1 MKKKLWIASL
11 SATAL
16 ASLLLVNGNQV
27 KAATDS
33 GDAHP
38 TEHEQATD
46 PIQTAQA
53 DVNSAQAAVH
63 TAQGEVTNKENAL
76 RQAKTDHEGAITA
89 YNDQAKNVQDAQKVV
104 NQKQTALEEAQR
116 AAQAATPERIVQVQH
131 NLDEANRQKTTD
143 EATVISKQTGHEQK
157 QTAYNNAKTEAETA
171 AQTAESK
178 KTALDNAKTT
188 KENAQTALD
197 QAQAAL
203 NNAAHENHSEFTIN
217 SDFANAI
224 HQAQE
229 YLSHDPNAT
238 SVPENISFAIK
249 AAGAS
254 LIKNNRY
261 QSDSADKN
269 VTIDMNHI
277 TDEQMNNIRVFY
289 LNLLNGIRSQLGYRP
304 LKYNESAMK
313 LSDKVVE
320 KYEADHWDPVAQ
332 GHDVP
337 ALEAGYSEVGM
348 PDTYEEAM
356 GFLQK
361 GWVPNYETTVQNDY
375 SQITLKQSADPSVVT
390 MDDVKNNLYGVVSNM
405 LFNDETSNWGHT
417 FTLTH
422 PDSAYMGFS
431 ISKHHDE
438 RRGDY
443 SAFHMN
449 PVNPRYISQPAKFD
463 QNANLPLTD
472 TSSSSS
478 ELQANVDTAQHALD
492 NATSAL
498 TDAQTAYD
506 TANSNKTTKEQAAET
521 AKTAMETAASALA
534 AAQAAVRADQTN
546 IDNLTS
552 QLQALQNPA
561 QAVHDAQAALDSAQ
575 TELTNAQNALTA
587 LQPARDAAQAQID
600 AAQTALD
607 TAITNLQTAQNRLSA
622 ARTRLHNLQHP
633 TVTVD
638 PDHGGAVVE
647 PQIPVVPTTPT
658 VSANTPITPVAS
670 EMNSQSAP
678 AVSQVTAVDLTVTLN
693 EGSIPVYDQAGQV
706 VDHITGNVTVQLTSQ
721 MARDNQV
728 FYQIED
734 SNKWVK
740 ASDLSLKPQVADNK
754 ETKKTKVSKKA
765 KKAKKTATSYKY
777 RRVARVVKRVRL
789 VDNKGRKTKRTL
801 EVGTNW
807 NTFAKRKINGK
818 WYYRLGTQKQWARA
832 TAMKVRKHSKF

>member
-1 MKKKLWIASL
+1 MKKKFLFGSL
-11 SATAL
+11 SAAAL
-16 ASLLLVNGNQV
+16 SALLLVNSNTQVQAARDNGQHNNGNN
-27 KAATDS
+27 T
-33 GDAHP
+33 
-38 TEHEQATD
+38 HEQAVD
-46 PIQTAQA
+46 PIQAAQA
-53 DVNSAQAAVH
+53 DVHSAQEAVH

-157 QTAYNNAKTEAETA
+157 QTVYNNAKTEAETA

-289 LNLLNGIRSQLGYRP
+289 LNLLNGIRSQLGYGP

-313 LSDKVVE
+313 LSDKVAE

-361 GWVPNYETTVQNDY
+361 GWVPNYEATVQNDY

-422 PDSAYMGFS
+422 PDSKYMGFA
-431 ISKHHDE
+431 ISEHHDE

-443 SAFHMN
+443 LAFHMN

-561 QAVHDAQAALDSAQ
+561 QSVHDAQAALDSAQ

-607 TAITNLQTAQNRLSA
+607 TARTNLQTAQNRLTQA
-622 ARTRLHNLQHP
+622 QNHLNDLQHP
-633 TVTVD
+633 TISFEDNNDNVIVR
-638 PDHGGAVVE
+638 
-647 PQIPVVPTTPT
+647 PQTPVVSSVMP
-658 VSANTPITPVAS
+658 
-670 EMNSQSAP
+670 
-678 AVSQVTAVDLTVTLN
+678 VDLSATLN
-693 EGSIPVYDQAGQV
+693 EGSIPVYDQSGQV
-706 VDHITGNVTVQLTSQ
+706 IAHLNGDQNLQLTNQ
-721 MARDNQV
+721 MTINGQV
-728 FYQIED
+728 FYQIANTNHWI
-734 SNKWVK
+734 SAN
-740 ASDLSLKPQVADNK
+740 DLSIKAKTNK
-754 ETKKTKVSKKA
+754 KSKKTKKTSVS
-765 KKAKKTATSYKY
+765 YRY
-777 RRVARVVKRVRL
+777 RRIARVIKKVRL
-789 VDNKGRKTKRTL
+789 VDAKGRKTKRTL
-801 EVGTNW
+801 KAGTTW
-807 NTFAKRKINGK
+807 KTFARKKINGK
-818 WYYRLGTQKQWARA
+818 WYYRLGTQKQWVRA
-832 TAMKVRKHSKF
+832 SDVKILKK

>member
-1 MKKKLWIASL
+1 M
-11 SATAL
+11 
-16 ASLLLVNGNQV
+16 LVNSNTQVQAARDNGQHNNGNN
-27 KAATDS
+27 T
-33 GDAHP
+33 
-38 TEHEQATD
+38 HEQAVD
-46 PIQTAQA
+46 PIQAAQA
-53 DVNSAQAAVH
+53 DVHSAQEAVH

-289 LNLLNGIRSQLGYRP
+289 LNLLNGIRSQLGYGP

-313 LSDKVVE
+313 LSDKVAE

-443 SAFHMN
+443 LAFHMN

-607 TAITNLQTAQNRLSA
+607 TAITNLQTAQNRLA
-622 ARTRLHNLQHP
+622 QAQNHLNDLQHP
-633 TVTVD
+633 TISFEDNNDNVIVR
-638 PDHGGAVVE
+638 
-647 PQIPVVPTTPT
+647 PQTPVVSSVMP
-658 VSANTPITPVAS
+658 
-670 EMNSQSAP
+670 
-678 AVSQVTAVDLTVTLN
+678 VDLSATLN
-693 EGSIPVYDQAGQV
+693 EGSIPVYDQSGQV
-706 VDHITGNVTVQLTSQ
+706 IAHLNGDQNLQLTNQ
-721 MARDNQV
+721 MTINGQV
-728 FYQIED
+728 FYQIANTNHWI
-734 SNKWVK
+734 SAN
-740 ASDLSLKPQVADNK
+740 DLSIKAKTNK
-754 ETKKTKVSKKA
+754 KSKKTKKTSVS
-765 KKAKKTATSYKY
+765 YRY
-777 RRVARVVKRVRL
+777 RRIARVIKKVRL
-789 VDNKGRKTKRTL
+789 VDAKGRKTKRTL
-801 EVGTNW
+801 KAGTTW
-807 NTFAKRKINGK
+807 KTFARKKINGK
-818 WYYRLGTQKQWARA
+818 WYYRLGTQKQWVRA
-832 TAMKVRKHSKF
+832 SDVKILKK

>member
-33 GDAHP
+33 GDEHP

-53 DVNSAQAAVH
+53 DVHSAQEAVH

-89 YNDQAKNVQDAQKVV
+89 YNDQARNVQDAQKVV

-143 EATVISKQTGHEQK
+143 EATVTSKQTEHEQK
-157 QTAYNNAKTEAETA
+157 QTAYNDAKSEAEA
-171 AQTAESK
+171 AATDATNK
-178 KTALDNAKTT
+178 KTALDNAKTA

-238 SVPENISFAIK
+238 SVPANISSAIK

-261 QSDSADKN
+261 QSVAADQN
-269 VTIDMNHI
+269 VTIDMSHL
-277 TDEQMNNIRVFY
+277 TDEQMNNIRVYY
-289 LNLLNGIRSQLGYRP
+289 LNLLNGIRSQLGYEP
-304 LKYNESAMK
+304 LKYNDSAMK
-313 LSDKVVE
+313 LSDKVAE
-320 KYEADHWDPVAQ
+320 KYEADHWDPATQ
-332 GHDVP
+332 AHDVP

-348 PDTYEEAM
+348 PNTYEEAM

-361 GWVPNYETTVQNDY
+361 GWVPNYETTVQNAG
-375 SQITLKQSADPSVVT
+375 SSITLKPSANPRVVT
-390 MDDVKNNLYGVVSNM
+390 LDDVKNNLYGVISNM

-443 SAFHMN
+443 LAFHMN

-463 QNANLPLTD
+463 QNANHPLTD
-472 TSSSSS
+472 SSSSTAG
-478 ELQANVDTAQHALD
+478 LQANVDAAQTALN

-498 TDAQTAYD
+498 NDAQTAYD
-506 TANSNKTTKEQAAET
+506 SANTTKTAKEQAADD

-546 IDNLTS
+546 IDHLTS
-552 QLQALQNPA
+552 QLQDLRNPA
-561 QAVHDAQAALDSAQ
+561 QAVHDAQNALTTAQ
-575 TELTNAQNALTA
+575 TELINAQNALTA

-607 TAITNLQTAQNRLSA
+607 TAITNLQTAQNRLA
-622 ARTRLHNLQHP
+622 QAQNHLNDLQHP
-633 TVTVD
+633 TISFEDNNDNVIVR
-638 PDHGGAVVE
+638 
-647 PQIPVVPTTPT
+647 PQTPVVSSVMP
-658 VSANTPITPVAS
+658 
-670 EMNSQSAP
+670 
-678 AVSQVTAVDLTVTLN
+678 VDLSATLN
-693 EGSIPVYDQAGQV
+693 EGSIPVYDQSGQV
-706 VDHITGNVTVQLTSQ
+706 IAHLNGDQNLQLTNQ
-721 MARDNQV
+721 MTINGQV
-728 FYQIED
+728 FYQIANTNHWI
-734 SNKWVK
+734 SAN
-740 ASDLSLKPQVADNK
+740 DLSIKAKTNK
-754 ETKKTKVSKKA
+754 KSKKTKKTSVS
-765 KKAKKTATSYKY
+765 Y
-777 RRVARVVKRVRL
+777 RYRGIARVIKKVRL
-789 VDNKGRKTKRTL
+789 VDAKGRKTKRTL
-801 EVGTNW
+801 KAGTTW
-807 NTFAKRKINGK
+807 KTFARKKINGK
-818 WYYRLGTQKQWARA
+818 WYYRLGTQKQWVRA
-832 TAMKVRKHSKF
+832 SDVKILKK

>member
-1 MKKKLWIASL
+1 MKKKFLFGSL
-11 SATAL
+11 SAAAL
-16 ASLLLVNGNQV
+16 SALLLVNSNTQVQAARDNGQHNNGNN
-27 KAATDS
+27 T
-33 GDAHP
+33 
-38 TEHEQATD
+38 HEQAVD
-46 PIQTAQA
+46 PIQAAQA
-53 DVNSAQAAVH
+53 DVHSAQEAVH

-157 QTAYNNAKTEAETA
+157 QTVYNNAKTEAETA

-289 LNLLNGIRSQLGYRP
+289 LNLLNGIRSQLGYGP

-443 SAFHMN
+443 LAFHMN

-607 TAITNLQTAQNRLSA
+607 TAITNLQTAQNRLA
-622 ARTRLHNLQHP
+622 QAQNHLNDLQHP
-633 TVTVD
+633 TISFEDNNDNVIVR
-638 PDHGGAVVE
+638 
-647 PQIPVVPTTPT
+647 PQTPVVSSVMP
-658 VSANTPITPVAS
+658 
-670 EMNSQSAP
+670 
-678 AVSQVTAVDLTVTLN
+678 VDLSATLN
-693 EGSIPVYDQAGQV
+693 EGSIPVYDQSGQV
-706 VDHITGNVTVQLTSQ
+706 IAHLNGDQNLQLTNQ
-721 MARDNQV
+721 MTINGQV
-728 FYQIED
+728 FYRIANTNHWI
-734 SNKWVK
+734 SAN
-740 ASDLSLKPQVADNK
+740 DLSIKAKMNK
-754 ETKKTKVSKKA
+754 KSKKTKKTSVS
-765 KKAKKTATSYKY
+765 YRY
-777 RRVARVVKRVRL
+777 RRIARVIKKVRL
-789 VDNKGRKTKRTL
+789 VDAKGRKTKRTL
-801 EVGTNW
+801 KAGTTW
-807 NTFAKRKINGK
+807 KTFARKKINGK
-818 WYYRLGTQKQWARA
+818 WYYRLGTQKQWVRA
-832 TAMKVRKHSKF
+832 SDVKILKK

>member
-116 AAQAATPERIVQVQH
+116 AAQAATPERIAQVQH

-143 EATVISKQTGHEQK
+143 EATVTSKQTEHEQK
-157 QTAYNNAKTEAETA
+157 QTAYNDAMSEAEA
-171 AQTAESK
+171 AATDATNK
-178 KTALDNAKTT
+178 KTALDNAKTS

-238 SVPENISFAIK
+238 SVPANISSAIK

-261 QSDSADKN
+261 QSVAADQN
-269 VTIDMNHI
+269 VTIDMSHL
-277 TDEQMNNIRVFY
+277 TDEQMNNIRVYY
-289 LNLLNGIRSQLGYRP
+289 LNLLNGIRSQLGYEP
-304 LKYNESAMK
+304 LKYNDSAMK
-313 LSDKVVE
+313 LSDKVAE
-320 KYEADHWDPVAQ
+320 KYEADHWDPATQ
-332 GHDVP
+332 AHDVP

-348 PDTYEEAM
+348 PNTYEEAM

-361 GWVPNYETTVQNDY
+361 GWVPNYETTVQNAG
-375 SQITLKQSADPSVVT
+375 SSITLKPSANPRVVT
-390 MDDVKNNLYGVVSNM
+390 LDDVKNNLYGVISNM

-443 SAFHMN
+443 LAFHMN
-449 PVNPRYISQPAKFD
+449 PVNPRYISQPGKFD

-472 TSSSSS
+472 TSSS

-552 QLQALQNPA
+552 QLQALRNPA

-647 PQIPVVPTTPT
+647 PQTPVAPTTPT
-658 VSANTPITPVAS
+658 VSVNTPITPVAS

-706 VDHITGNVTVQLTSQ
+706 VDHITGNITVRLTSQ
-721 MARDNQV
+721 MTRDNQV
-728 FYQIED
+728 FYQIKD

-807 NTFAKRKINGK
+807 KTFARKKINGK

>member
-143 EATVISKQTGHEQK
+143 EATVTSKQTEHEQK
-157 QTAYNNAKTEAETA
+157 QTAYNDAKSEAEA
-171 AQTAESK
+171 AATDATNK

-277 TDEQMNNIRVFY
+277 TDEQMNNIHVFY
-289 LNLLNGIRSQLGYRP
+289 LNLLNGIRSQLGYGP

-313 LSDKVVE
+313 LSDKVAE

-443 SAFHMN
+443 LAFHMN

-506 TANSNKTTKEQAAET
+506 TANSNKTTKEQATET

-607 TAITNLQTAQNRLSA
+607 TAITNLQTAQNRLA
-622 ARTRLHNLQHP
+622 QAQNHLNDLQHP
-633 TVTVD
+633 TISFEDNNDNVIVR
-638 PDHGGAVVE
+638 
-647 PQIPVVPTTPT
+647 PQTPVVSSVMP
-658 VSANTPITPVAS
+658 
-670 EMNSQSAP
+670 
-678 AVSQVTAVDLTVTLN
+678 VDLSATLN
-693 EGSIPVYDQAGQV
+693 EGSIPVYDQSGQV
-706 VDHITGNVTVQLTSQ
+706 IAHLNGDQNLQLTNQ
-721 MARDNQV
+721 MTINGQV
-728 FYQIED
+728 FYQIANTNHWI
-734 SNKWVK
+734 SAN
-740 ASDLSLKPQVADNK
+740 DLSIKAKTNK
-754 ETKKTKVSKKA
+754 KSKKTKKTSVS
-765 KKAKKTATSYKY
+765 YRY
-777 RRVARVVKRVRL
+777 RRIARVIKKVRL
-789 VDNKGRKTKRTL
+789 VDAKGRKTKRTL
-801 EVGTNW
+801 KAGTTW
-807 NTFAKRKINGK
+807 KTFARKKINGK
-818 WYYRLGTQKQWARA
+818 WYYRLGTQKQWVRA
-832 TAMKVRKHSKF
+832 SDVKILKK

>member
-33 GDAHP
+33 GDEHP

-53 DVNSAQAAVH
+53 DVHSAQEAVH

-89 YNDQAKNVQDAQKVV
+89 YNDQARNVQDAQKVV

-143 EATVISKQTGHEQK
+143 EATVTSKQTEHEQK
-157 QTAYNNAKTEAETA
+157 QTAYNDAKSEAEA
-171 AQTAESK
+171 AATDATNK
-178 KTALDNAKTT
+178 KTALDNAKTA

-238 SVPENISFAIK
+238 SVPANISSAIK

-261 QSDSADKN
+261 QSVAADQN
-269 VTIDMNHI
+269 VTIDMSHL
-277 TDEQMNNIRVFY
+277 TDEQMNNIRVYY
-289 LNLLNGIRSQLGYRP
+289 LNLLNGIRSQLGYEP
-304 LKYNESAMK
+304 LKYNDSAMK
-313 LSDKVVE
+313 LSDKVAE

-348 PDTYEEAM
+348 PNTYEEAM

-443 SAFHMN
+443 LAFHMN

-534 AAQAAVRADQTN
+534 AAQAAVGADQTN

-552 QLQALQNPA
+552 QLQALQHPA

-607 TAITNLQTAQNRLSA
+607 TAITNLQTAQNRLA
-622 ARTRLHNLQHP
+622 QAQNHLNDLQHP
-633 TVTVD
+633 TISFEDNNDNVIVR
-638 PDHGGAVVE
+638 
-647 PQIPVVPTTPT
+647 PQTPVVSSVMP
-658 VSANTPITPVAS
+658 
-670 EMNSQSAP
+670 
-678 AVSQVTAVDLTVTLN
+678 VDLSATLN
-693 EGSIPVYDQAGQV
+693 EGSIPVYDQSGQV
-706 VDHITGNVTVQLTSQ
+706 IAHLNGDQNLQLTNQ
-721 MARDNQV
+721 MTINGQV
-728 FYQIED
+728 FYQIANTNHWI
-734 SNKWVK
+734 SAN
-740 ASDLSLKPQVADNK
+740 DLSIKAKTNK
-754 ETKKTKVSKKA
+754 KSKKTKKTSVS
-765 KKAKKTATSYKY
+765 Y
-777 RRVARVVKRVRL
+777 RYRGIARVIKKVRL
-789 VDNKGRKTKRTL
+789 VDAKGRKTKRTL
-801 EVGTNW
+801 KAGTTW
-807 NTFAKRKINGK
+807 KTFARKKINGK
-818 WYYRLGTQKQWARA
+818 WYYRLGTQKQWVRA
-832 TAMKVRKHSKF
+832 SDVKILKK

>member
-1 MKKKLWIASL
+1 MKKKFLFGSL
-11 SATAL
+11 SAAAL
-16 ASLLLVNGNQV
+16 SALLLVNSNTQVQAARDNGQHNNGNN
-27 KAATDS
+27 T
-33 GDAHP
+33 
-38 TEHEQATD
+38 HEQAVD
-46 PIQTAQA
+46 PIQAAQA
-53 DVNSAQAAVH
+53 DVHSAQEAVH

-76 RQAKTDHEGAITA
+76 QQVKTDHEGAITA

-104 NQKQTALEEAQR
+104 NQKQAALDEAQR
-116 AAQAATPERIVQVQH
+116 SAHDATPERIAQVQH

-289 LNLLNGIRSQLGYRP
+289 LNLLNGIRSQLGYGP

-443 SAFHMN
+443 LAFHMN

-607 TAITNLQTAQNRLSA
+607 TAITNLQTAQNRLA
-622 ARTRLHNLQHP
+622 QAQNHLNDLQHP
-633 TVTVD
+633 TISFEDNNDNVIVR
-638 PDHGGAVVE
+638 
-647 PQIPVVPTTPT
+647 PQTPVVSSVMP
-658 VSANTPITPVAS
+658 
-670 EMNSQSAP
+670 
-678 AVSQVTAVDLTVTLN
+678 VDLSATLN
-693 EGSIPVYDQAGQV
+693 EGSIPVYDQSGQV
-706 VDHITGNVTVQLTSQ
+706 IAHLNGDQNLQLTNQ
-721 MARDNQV
+721 MTINGQV
-728 FYQIED
+728 FYQIANTNHWI
-734 SNKWVK
+734 SAN
-740 ASDLSLKPQVADNK
+740 DLSIKAKMNK
-754 ETKKTKVSKKA
+754 KSKKTKKTSVS
-765 KKAKKTATSYKY
+765 YRY
-777 RRVARVVKRVRL
+777 RRIARVIKKVRL
-789 VDNKGRKTKRTL
+789 VDAKGRKTKRTL
-801 EVGTNW
+801 KAGTTW
-807 NTFAKRKINGK
+807 KTFARKKINGK
-818 WYYRLGTQKQWARA
+818 WYYRLGTQKQWVRA
-832 TAMKVRKHSKF
+832 SDVKILKK

>member
-33 GDAHP
+33 GDEHP

-53 DVNSAQAAVH
+53 DVHSAQEAVH

-89 YNDQAKNVQDAQKVV
+89 YNDQARNVQDAQKVV

-143 EATVISKQTGHEQK
+143 EATVTSKQTEHEQK
-157 QTAYNNAKTEAETA
+157 QTAYNDAKSEAEA
-171 AQTAESK
+171 AATDATNK
-178 KTALDNAKTT
+178 KTALDNAKTA

-238 SVPENISFAIK
+238 SVPANISSAIK

-261 QSDSADKN
+261 QSVAADQN
-269 VTIDMNHI
+269 VTIDMSHL
-277 TDEQMNNIRVFY
+277 TDEQMNNIRVYY
-289 LNLLNGIRSQLGYRP
+289 LNLLNGIRSQLGYEP
-304 LKYNESAMK
+304 LKYNDSAMK
-313 LSDKVVE
+313 LSNKVAE
-320 KYEADHWDPVAQ
+320 KYEADHWDPATQ
-332 GHDVP
+332 AHDVP

-348 PDTYEEAM
+348 PNTYEEAM

-361 GWVPNYETTVQNDY
+361 GWVPNYETTVQNAG
-375 SQITLKQSADPSVVT
+375 SSITLKPSANPRVVT
-390 MDDVKNNLYGVVSNM
+390 LDDVKNNLYGVISNM

-443 SAFHMN
+443 LAFHMN
-449 PVNPRYISQPAKFD
+449 PVNPRYISQPGKFD

-472 TSSSSS
+472 TSSS

-552 QLQALQNPA
+552 QLQALRNPA

-647 PQIPVVPTTPT
+647 PQTPVAPTTPT
-658 VSANTPITPVAS
+658 VSVNTPITPVAS

-706 VDHITGNVTVQLTSQ
+706 VDHITGNITVRLTSQ
-721 MARDNQV
+721 MTRDNQV
-728 FYQIED
+728 FYQIKD

-807 NTFAKRKINGK
+807 KTFARKKINGK

>member
-1 MKKKLWIASL
+1 MKKKFLFGGL
-11 SATAL
+11 SAAAL
-16 ASLLLVNGNQV
+16 SALLLVNSNTQVQAARDNGQHNNGNN
-27 KAATDS
+27 T
-33 GDAHP
+33 
-38 TEHEQATD
+38 HEQAVD
-46 PIQTAQA
+46 PIQAAQA
-53 DVNSAQAAVH
+53 DVHSAQEAVH

-76 RQAKTDHEGAITA
+76 QQVKTDHEGAITA

-104 NQKQTALEEAQR
+104 NQKQAALDEAQR
-116 AAQAATPERIVQVQH
+116 SAHDATPERIAQVQH

-143 EATVISKQTGHEQK
+143 ESAVTSKQTEHEQK
-157 QTAYNNAKTEAETA
+157 QTAYNDAKSEAEA
-171 AQTAESK
+171 AATNATNK

-238 SVPENISFAIK
+238 SVPANISSAIK

-261 QSDSADKN
+261 QSVAADQN
-269 VTIDMNHI
+269 VTIDMSHL

-289 LNLLNGIRSQLGYRP
+289 LNLLNGIRSQLGYGP

-313 LSDKVVE
+313 LSDKVAE

-361 GWVPNYETTVQNDY
+361 GWVPNYEATVQNDY

-422 PDSAYMGFS
+422 PDSKYMGFA
-431 ISKHHDE
+431 ISEHHDE

-443 SAFHMN
+443 LAFHMN

-561 QAVHDAQAALDSAQ
+561 QSVHDAQAALDSAQ

-607 TAITNLQTAQNRLSA
+607 TARTNLQTAQNRLTQA
-622 ARTRLHNLQHP
+622 QNHLNDLQHP
-633 TVTVD
+633 TISFEDNNDNVIVR
-638 PDHGGAVVE
+638 
-647 PQIPVVPTTPT
+647 PQTPVVSSVMP
-658 VSANTPITPVAS
+658 
-670 EMNSQSAP
+670 
-678 AVSQVTAVDLTVTLN
+678 VDLSATLN
-693 EGSIPVYDQAGQV
+693 EGSIPVYDQSGQV
-706 VDHITGNVTVQLTSQ
+706 IAHLNGDQNLQLTNQ
-721 MARDNQV
+721 MTINGQV
-728 FYQIED
+728 FYQIANTNHWI
-734 SNKWVK
+734 SAN
-740 ASDLSLKPQVADNK
+740 DLSIKAKTNK
-754 ETKKTKVSKKA
+754 KSKKTKKTSVS
-765 KKAKKTATSYKY
+765 YRY
-777 RRVARVVKRVRL
+777 RRIARVIKKVRL
-789 VDNKGRKTKRTL
+789 VDAKGRKTKRTL
-801 EVGTNW
+801 KAGTTW
-807 NTFAKRKINGK
+807 KTFARKKINGK
-818 WYYRLGTQKQWARA
+818 WYYRLGTQKQWVRA
-832 TAMKVRKHSKF
+832 SDVKILKK

>member
-33 GDAHP
+33 GDEHP

-53 DVNSAQAAVH
+53 DVHSAQEAVH

-89 YNDQAKNVQDAQKVV
+89 YNDQARNVQDAQKVV

-143 EATVISKQTGHEQK
+143 EATVTSKQTEHEQK
-157 QTAYNNAKTEAETA
+157 QTAYNDAKSEAEA
-171 AQTAESK
+171 AATDATNK
-178 KTALDNAKTT
+178 KTALDNAKTA

-238 SVPENISFAIK
+238 SVPANISSAIK

-261 QSDSADKN
+261 QSVAADQN
-269 VTIDMNHI
+269 VTIDMSHL
-277 TDEQMNNIRVFY
+277 TDEQMNNIRVYY
-289 LNLLNGIRSQLGYRP
+289 LNLLNGIRSQLGYEP
-304 LKYNESAMK
+304 LKYNDSAMK
-313 LSDKVVE
+313 LSDKVAE
-320 KYEADHWDPVAQ
+320 KYEADHWDPATQ
-332 GHDVP
+332 AHDVP

-348 PDTYEEAM
+348 PNTYEEAM

-361 GWVPNYETTVQNDY
+361 GWVPNYETTVQNAG
-375 SQITLKQSADPSVVT
+375 SSITLKPSANPRVVT
-390 MDDVKNNLYGVVSNM
+390 LDDVKNNLYGVISNM

-443 SAFHMN
+443 LAFHMN
-449 PVNPRYISQPAKFD
+449 PVNPRYISQPGKFD
-463 QNANLPLTD
+463 QNANHPLTD
-472 TSSSSS
+472 SSSSTAG
-478 ELQANVDTAQHALD
+478 LQANVDAAQTALN

-498 TDAQTAYD
+498 NDAQTAYD
-506 TANSNKTTKEQAAET
+506 SANTTKTAKEQAADD

-552 QLQALQNPA
+552 QLQALRNPA

-607 TAITNLQTAQNRLSA
+607 TAITNLQTAQNRLTQA
-622 ARTRLHNLQHP
+622 QNHLNDLQHP
-633 TVTVD
+633 TISFEDNNDNVIVR
-638 PDHGGAVVE
+638 
-647 PQIPVVPTTPT
+647 PQTPVVSSVMP
-658 VSANTPITPVAS
+658 
-670 EMNSQSAP
+670 
-678 AVSQVTAVDLTVTLN
+678 VDLSATLN
-693 EGSIPVYDQAGQV
+693 EGSIPVYDQSGQV
-706 VDHITGNVTVQLTSQ
+706 IAHLNGDQNLQLTNQ
-721 MARDNQV
+721 MTINGQV
-728 FYQIED
+728 FYQIANTNHWI
-734 SNKWVK
+734 SAN
-740 ASDLSLKPQVADNK
+740 DLSIKAKTNK
-754 ETKKTKVSKKA
+754 KSKKTKKTSVS
-765 KKAKKTATSYKY
+765 YRY
-777 RRVARVVKRVRL
+777 RRIARVIKKVRL
-789 VDNKGRKTKRTL
+789 VDAKGKKTKRTL
-801 EVGTNW
+801 KAGTTW
-807 NTFAKRKINGK
+807 KTFARKKINGK
-818 WYYRLGTQKQWARA
+818 WYYRLGTQKQWVRA
-832 TAMKVRKHSKF
+832 SDVKILKK

>member
-1 MKKKLWIASL
+1 MKKKFLFGSL
-11 SATAL
+11 SAAAL
-16 ASLLLVNGNQV
+16 SALLLVNSNTQVQAARDNGQHNNGNN
-27 KAATDS
+27 T
-33 GDAHP
+33 
-38 TEHEQATD
+38 HEQAVD
-46 PIQTAQA
+46 PIQAAQA
-53 DVNSAQAAVH
+53 DVHSAQEAVH

-157 QTAYNNAKTEAETA
+157 QTVYNNAKTEAETA

-289 LNLLNGIRSQLGYRP
+289 LNLLNGIRSQLGYGP

-443 SAFHMN
+443 LAFHMN

-607 TAITNLQTAQNRLSA
+607 TAITNLQTAQNRLA
-622 ARTRLHNLQHP
+622 QAQNHLNDLQHP
-633 TVTVD
+633 TISFEDNNDNVIVR
-638 PDHGGAVVE
+638 
-647 PQIPVVPTTPT
+647 PQTPVVSSVMP
-658 VSANTPITPVAS
+658 
-670 EMNSQSAP
+670 
-678 AVSQVTAVDLTVTLN
+678 VDLSATLN
-693 EGSIPVYDQAGQV
+693 EGSIPVHDQSGQV
-706 VDHITGNVTVQLTSQ
+706 IAHLNGDQNLQLTNQ
-721 MARDNQV
+721 MTINGQV
-728 FYQIED
+728 FYQIANTNHWI
-734 SNKWVK
+734 SAN
-740 ASDLSLKPQVADNK
+740 DLSIKAKMNK
-754 ETKKTKVSKKA
+754 KSKKTKKTSVS
-765 KKAKKTATSYKY
+765 YRY
-777 RRVARVVKRVRL
+777 RRIARVIKKVRL
-789 VDNKGRKTKRTL
+789 VDAKGRKTKRTL
-801 EVGTNW
+801 KAGTTW
-807 NTFAKRKINGK
+807 KTFARKKINGK
-818 WYYRLGTQKQWARA
+818 WYYRLGTQKQWVRA
-832 TAMKVRKHSKF
+832 SDVKILKK

>member
-157 QTAYNNAKTEAETA
+157 QTVYNNAKTEAETA

-289 LNLLNGIRSQLGYRP
+289 LNLLNGIRSQLGYGP

-313 LSDKVVE
+313 LSDKVAE

-443 SAFHMN
+443 LAFHMN

-607 TAITNLQTAQNRLSA
+607 TAITNLQTAQNRLA
-622 ARTRLHNLQHP
+622 QAQNHLNDLQHP
-633 TVTVD
+633 TISFEDNNDNVIVR
-638 PDHGGAVVE
+638 
-647 PQIPVVPTTPT
+647 PQTPVVSSVMP
-658 VSANTPITPVAS
+658 
-670 EMNSQSAP
+670 
-678 AVSQVTAVDLTVTLN
+678 VDLSATLN
-693 EGSIPVYDQAGQV
+693 EGSIPVYDQSGQV
-706 VDHITGNVTVQLTSQ
+706 IAHLNGDQNLQLTNQ
-721 MARDNQV
+721 MTINGQV
-728 FYQIED
+728 FYQIANTNHWI
-734 SNKWVK
+734 SAN
-740 ASDLSLKPQVADNK
+740 DLSIKAKTNK
-754 ETKKTKVSKKA
+754 KSKKTKKTSVS
-765 KKAKKTATSYKY
+765 YRY
-777 RRVARVVKRVRL
+777 RRIARVIKKVRL
-789 VDNKGRKTKRTL
+789 VDAKGRKTKRTL
-801 EVGTNW
+801 KAGTTW
-807 NTFAKRKINGK
+807 KTFARKKINGK
-818 WYYRLGTQKQWARA
+818 WYYRLGTQKQWVRA
-832 TAMKVRKHSKF
+832 SDVKILKK

>member
-1 MKKKLWIASL
+1 MKKKFLFGSL
-11 SATAL
+11 SAAAL
-16 ASLLLVNGNQV
+16 SALLLVNSNTQVQAARDNGQHNNGNN
-27 KAATDS
+27 T
-33 GDAHP
+33 
-38 TEHEQATD
+38 HEQAVD
-46 PIQTAQA
+46 PIQAAQA
-53 DVNSAQAAVH
+53 DVHSAQEAVH

-157 QTAYNNAKTEAETA
+157 QTVYNNAKTEAETA

-238 SVPENISFAIK
+238 SVPANISSAIK

-261 QSDSADKN
+261 QSVAADQN
-269 VTIDMNHI
+269 VTIDMSHL

-289 LNLLNGIRSQLGYRP
+289 LNLLNGIRSQLGYGP

-313 LSDKVVE
+313 LSDKVAE

-361 GWVPNYETTVQNDY
+361 GWVPNYEATVQNDY

-422 PDSAYMGFS
+422 PDSKYMGFA
-431 ISKHHDE
+431 ISEHHDE

-443 SAFHMN
+443 LAFHMN

-561 QAVHDAQAALDSAQ
+561 QSVHDAQAALDSAQ

-607 TAITNLQTAQNRLSA
+607 TARTNLQTAQNRLTQA
-622 ARTRLHNLQHP
+622 QNHLNDLQHP
-633 TVTVD
+633 TISFEDNNDNVIVR
-638 PDHGGAVVE
+638 
-647 PQIPVVPTTPT
+647 PQTPVVSSVMP
-658 VSANTPITPVAS
+658 
-670 EMNSQSAP
+670 
-678 AVSQVTAVDLTVTLN
+678 VDLSATLN
-693 EGSIPVYDQAGQV
+693 EGSIPVYDQSGQV
-706 VDHITGNVTVQLTSQ
+706 IAHLNGDQNLQLTNQ
-721 MARDNQV
+721 MTINGQV
-728 FYQIED
+728 FYQIANTNHWI
-734 SNKWVK
+734 SAN
-740 ASDLSLKPQVADNK
+740 DLSIKAKTNK
-754 ETKKTKVSKKA
+754 KSKKTKKTSVS
-765 KKAKKTATSYKY
+765 YRY
-777 RRVARVVKRVRL
+777 RRIARVIKKVRL
-789 VDNKGRKTKRTL
+789 VDAKGRKTKRTL
-801 EVGTNW
+801 KAGTTW
-807 NTFAKRKINGK
+807 KTFARKKINGK
-818 WYYRLGTQKQWARA
+818 WYYRLGTQKQWVRA
-832 TAMKVRKHSKF
+832 SDVKILKK

>member
-1 MKKKLWIASL
+1 MKKKFLFGSL
-11 SATAL
+11 SAAAL
-16 ASLLLVNGNQV
+16 SALLLVNSNTQVQAARDNGQHNNGNN
-27 KAATDS
+27 T
-33 GDAHP
+33 
-38 TEHEQATD
+38 HEQAVD
-46 PIQTAQA
+46 PIQAAQA
-53 DVNSAQAAVH
+53 DVHSAQEAVH

-289 LNLLNGIRSQLGYRP
+289 LNLLNGIRSQLGYGP

-443 SAFHMN
+443 LAFHMN

-607 TAITNLQTAQNRLSA
+607 TAITNLQTAQNRLA
-622 ARTRLHNLQHP
+622 QAQNHLNDLQHP
-633 TVTVD
+633 TISFEDNNDNVIVR
-638 PDHGGAVVE
+638 
-647 PQIPVVPTTPT
+647 PQTPVVSSVMP
-658 VSANTPITPVAS
+658 
-670 EMNSQSAP
+670 
-678 AVSQVTAVDLTVTLN
+678 VDLSATLN
-693 EGSIPVYDQAGQV
+693 EGSIPVYDQSGQV
-706 VDHITGNVTVQLTSQ
+706 IAHLNGDQNLQLTNQ
-721 MARDNQV
+721 MTINGQV
-728 FYQIED
+728 FYQIANTNHWI
-734 SNKWVK
+734 SAN
-740 ASDLSLKPQVADNK
+740 DLSIKAKMNK
-754 ETKKTKVSKKA
+754 KSKKTKKTSVS
-765 KKAKKTATSYKY
+765 YRY
-777 RRVARVVKRVRL
+777 RRIARVIKKVRL
-789 VDNKGRKTKRTL
+789 VDAKGRKTKRTL
-801 EVGTNW
+801 KAGTTW
-807 NTFAKRKINGK
+807 KTFARKKINGK
-818 WYYRLGTQKQWARA
+818 WYYRLGTQKQWVRA
-832 TAMKVRKHSKF
+832 SDVKILKK

>member
-33 GDAHP
+33 GDEHP

-53 DVNSAQAAVH
+53 DVHSAQEAVH

-89 YNDQAKNVQDAQKVV
+89 YNDQARNVQDAQKVV

-143 EATVISKQTGHEQK
+143 EATVTSKQTEHEQK
-157 QTAYNNAKTEAETA
+157 QTAYNDAKSEAEA
-171 AQTAESK
+171 AATDATNK
-178 KTALDNAKTT
+178 KTALDNAKTA

-238 SVPENISFAIK
+238 SVPANISSAIK

-261 QSDSADKN
+261 QSVAADQN
-269 VTIDMNHI
+269 VTIDMSHL
-277 TDEQMNNIRVFY
+277 TDEQMNNIRVYY
-289 LNLLNGIRSQLGYRP
+289 LNLLNGIRSQLGYEP
-304 LKYNESAMK
+304 LKYNDSAMK
-313 LSDKVVE
+313 LSDKVAE
-320 KYEADHWDPVAQ
+320 KYEADHWDPATQ
-332 GHDVP
+332 AHDVP

-348 PDTYEEAM
+348 PNTYEEAM

-405 LFNDETSNWGHT
+405 LLNDETSNWGHT

-443 SAFHMN
+443 LAFHMN
-449 PVNPRYISQPAKFD
+449 PVNPRYISQPGKFD

-472 TSSSSS
+472 TSSS

-552 QLQALQNPA
+552 QLQALRNPA

-647 PQIPVVPTTPT
+647 PQTPVAPTTPT
-658 VSANTPITPVAS
+658 VSVNTPITPVAS

-706 VDHITGNVTVQLTSQ
+706 VDHITGNITVRLTSQ
-721 MARDNQV
+721 MTRDNQV
-728 FYQIED
+728 FYQIKD

-807 NTFAKRKINGK
+807 KTFARKKINGK

>member
-116 AAQAATPERIVQVQH
+116 AAQAATPERIAQVQH

-143 EATVISKQTGHEQK
+143 EATVTSKQTEHEQK
-157 QTAYNNAKTEAETA
+157 QTAYNDAMSEAEA
-171 AQTAESK
+171 AATDATNK
-178 KTALDNAKTT
+178 KTALDNAKTA

-238 SVPENISFAIK
+238 SVPANISSAIK

-261 QSDSADKN
+261 QSVAADQN
-269 VTIDMNHI
+269 VTIDMSHL
-277 TDEQMNNIRVFY
+277 TDEQMNNIRVYY
-289 LNLLNGIRSQLGYRP
+289 LNLLNGIRSQLGYEP
-304 LKYNESAMK
+304 LKYNDSAMK
-313 LSDKVVE
+313 LSDKVAE
-320 KYEADHWDPVAQ
+320 KYEADHWDPATQ
-332 GHDVP
+332 AHDVP

-348 PDTYEEAM
+348 PNTYEEAM

-361 GWVPNYETTVQNDY
+361 GWVPNYETTVQNAG
-375 SQITLKQSADPSVVT
+375 SSITLKPSANPRVVT
-390 MDDVKNNLYGVVSNM
+390 LDDVKNNLYGVISNM

-443 SAFHMN
+443 LAFHMN
-449 PVNPRYISQPAKFD
+449 PVNPRYISQPGKFD

-472 TSSSSS
+472 TSSS

-552 QLQALQNPA
+552 QLQALRNPA

-647 PQIPVVPTTPT
+647 PQTPVAPTTPT
-658 VSANTPITPVAS
+658 VSVNTPITPVAS

-706 VDHITGNVTVQLTSQ
+706 VDHITGNITVRLTSQ
-721 MARDNQV
+721 MTRDNQV
-728 FYQIED
+728 FYQIKD

-807 NTFAKRKINGK
+807 KTFARKKINGK

>member
-33 GDAHP
+33 GDEHP

-53 DVNSAQAAVH
+53 DVHSAQEAVH

-89 YNDQAKNVQDAQKVV
+89 YNDQARNVQDAQKVV

-143 EATVISKQTGHEQK
+143 EATVTSKQTEHEQK
-157 QTAYNNAKTEAETA
+157 QTAYNDAKSEAEA
-171 AQTAESK
+171 AATDATNK
-178 KTALDNAKTT
+178 KTALDNAKTA

-238 SVPENISFAIK
+238 SVPANISSAIK

-261 QSDSADKN
+261 QSVAADQN
-269 VTIDMNHI
+269 VTIDMSHL
-277 TDEQMNNIRVFY
+277 TDEQMNNIRVYY
-289 LNLLNGIRSQLGYRP
+289 LNLLNGIRSQLGYEP
-304 LKYNESAMK
+304 LKYNDSAMK
-313 LSDKVVE
+313 LSDKVAE
-320 KYEADHWDPVAQ
+320 KYEADHWDPATQ
-332 GHDVP
+332 AHDVP

-348 PDTYEEAM
+348 PNTYEEAM

-361 GWVPNYETTVQNDY
+361 GWVPNYETTVQNAG
-375 SQITLKQSADPSVVT
+375 SSITLKPSANPRVVT
-390 MDDVKNNLYGVVSNM
+390 LDDVKNNLYGVISNM

-443 SAFHMN
+443 LAFHMN
-449 PVNPRYISQPAKFD
+449 PVNPRYISQPGKFD
-463 QNANLPLTD
+463 QNANHPLTD
-472 TSSSSS
+472 SSSSTAG
-478 ELQANVDTAQHALD
+478 LQANVDAAQTALN

-498 TDAQTAYD
+498 NDAQTAYD
-506 TANSNKTTKEQAAET
+506 SANTTKTAKEQAADD

-552 QLQALQNPA
+552 QLQALRNPA

-607 TAITNLQTAQNRLSA
+607 TARTNLQTAQNRLTQA
-622 ARTRLHNLQHP
+622 QNHLNDLQHP
-633 TVTVD
+633 TISFEDNNDNVIVR
-638 PDHGGAVVE
+638 
-647 PQIPVVPTTPT
+647 PQTPVVSSVMP
-658 VSANTPITPVAS
+658 
-670 EMNSQSAP
+670 
-678 AVSQVTAVDLTVTLN
+678 VDLSATLN
-693 EGSIPVYDQAGQV
+693 EGSIPVYDQSGQV
-706 VDHITGNVTVQLTSQ
+706 IAHLNGDQNLQLTNQ
-721 MARDNQV
+721 MTINGQV
-728 FYQIED
+728 FYQIANTNHWI
-734 SNKWVK
+734 SAN
-740 ASDLSLKPQVADNK
+740 DLSIKAKTNK
-754 ETKKTKVSKKA
+754 KSKKTKKTSVS
-765 KKAKKTATSYKY
+765 YRY
-777 RRVARVVKRVRL
+777 RRIARVIKKVRL
-789 VDNKGRKTKRTL
+789 VDAKGKKTKRTL
-801 EVGTNW
+801 KAGTTW
-807 NTFAKRKINGK
+807 KTFARKKINGK
-818 WYYRLGTQKQWARA
+818 WYYRLGTQKQWVRA
-832 TAMKVRKHSKF
+832 SDVKILKK

>member
-289 LNLLNGIRSQLGYRP
+289 LNLLNGIRSQLGYGP

-443 SAFHMN
+443 LAFHMN

-607 TAITNLQTAQNRLSA
+607 TAITNLQTAQNRLA
-622 ARTRLHNLQHP
+622 QAQNHLNDLQHP
-633 TVTVD
+633 TISFEDNNDNVIVR
-638 PDHGGAVVE
+638 
-647 PQIPVVPTTPT
+647 PQTPVVSSVMP
-658 VSANTPITPVAS
+658 
-670 EMNSQSAP
+670 
-678 AVSQVTAVDLTVTLN
+678 VDLSATLN
-693 EGSIPVYDQAGQV
+693 EGSIPVYDQSGQV
-706 VDHITGNVTVQLTSQ
+706 IAHLNGDQNLQLTNQ
-721 MARDNQV
+721 MTINGQV
-728 FYQIED
+728 FYQIANTNHWI
-734 SNKWVK
+734 SAN
-740 ASDLSLKPQVADNK
+740 DLSIKAKMNK
-754 ETKKTKVSKKA
+754 KSKKTKKTSVS
-765 KKAKKTATSYKY
+765 YRY
-777 RRVARVVKRVRL
+777 RRIARVIKKVRL
-789 VDNKGRKTKRTL
+789 VDAKGRKTKRTL
-801 EVGTNW
+801 KAGTTW
-807 NTFAKRKINGK
+807 KTFARKKINGK
-818 WYYRLGTQKQWARA
+818 WYYRLGTQKQWVRA
-832 TAMKVRKHSKF
+832 SDVKILKK

>member
-33 GDAHP
+33 GDEHP

-53 DVNSAQAAVH
+53 DVHSAQEAVH

-89 YNDQAKNVQDAQKVV
+89 YNDQARNVQDAQKVV

-143 EATVISKQTGHEQK
+143 EATVTSKQTEHEQK
-157 QTAYNNAKTEAETA
+157 QTAYNDAKSEAEA
-171 AQTAESK
+171 AATDATNK
-178 KTALDNAKTT
+178 KTALDNAKTA

-238 SVPENISFAIK
+238 SVPANISSAIK

-261 QSDSADKN
+261 QSVAADQN
-269 VTIDMNHI
+269 VTIDMSHL
-277 TDEQMNNIRVFY
+277 TDEQMNNIRVYY
-289 LNLLNGIRSQLGYRP
+289 LNLLNGIRSQLGYEP
-304 LKYNESAMK
+304 LKYNDSAMK
-313 LSDKVVE
+313 LSDKVAE
-320 KYEADHWDPVAQ
+320 KYEADHWDPATQ
-332 GHDVP
+332 AHDVP

-348 PDTYEEAM
+348 PNTYEEAM

-361 GWVPNYETTVQNDY
+361 GWVPNYETTVQNAG
-375 SQITLKQSADPSVVT
+375 SSITLKPSANPRVVT
-390 MDDVKNNLYGVVSNM
+390 LDDVKNNLYGVISNM

-443 SAFHMN
+443 LAFHMN
-449 PVNPRYISQPAKFD
+449 PVNPRYISQPGKFD

-472 TSSSSS
+472 TSSS
-478 ELQANVDTAQHALD
+478 ELQANMDTAQHALD

-552 QLQALQNPA
+552 QLQALRNPA

-607 TAITNLQTAQNRLSA
+607 TARTNLQTAQNRLTQA
-622 ARTRLHNLQHP
+622 QNHLNDLQHP
-633 TVTVD
+633 TISFEDNNDNVIVR
-638 PDHGGAVVE
+638 
-647 PQIPVVPTTPT
+647 PQTPVVSSVMP
-658 VSANTPITPVAS
+658 
-670 EMNSQSAP
+670 
-678 AVSQVTAVDLTVTLN
+678 VDLSATLN
-693 EGSIPVYDQAGQV
+693 EGSIPVYDQSGQV
-706 VDHITGNVTVQLTSQ
+706 IAHLNGDQNLQLTNQ
-721 MARDNQV
+721 MTINGQV
-728 FYQIED
+728 FYQIANTNHWI
-734 SNKWVK
+734 SAN
-740 ASDLSLKPQVADNK
+740 DLSIKAKTNK
-754 ETKKTKVSKKA
+754 KSKKTKKTSVS
-765 KKAKKTATSYKY
+765 YRY
-777 RRVARVVKRVRL
+777 RRIARVIKKVRL
-789 VDNKGRKTKRTL
+789 VDAKGKKTKRTL
-801 EVGTNW
+801 KAGTTW
-807 NTFAKRKINGK
+807 KTFARKKINGK
-818 WYYRLGTQKQWARA
+818 WYYRLGTQKQWVRA
-832 TAMKVRKHSKF
+832 SDVKILKK

>member
-33 GDAHP
+33 GDEHP

-53 DVNSAQAAVH
+53 DVHSAQEAVH

-89 YNDQAKNVQDAQKVV
+89 YNDQARNVQDAQKVV

-143 EATVISKQTGHEQK
+143 EATVTSKQTEHEQK
-157 QTAYNNAKTEAETA
+157 QTAYNDAKSEAEA
-171 AQTAESK
+171 AATDATNK
-178 KTALDNAKTT
+178 KTALDNAKTA

-238 SVPENISFAIK
+238 SVPANISSAIK

-261 QSDSADKN
+261 QSVAADQN
-269 VTIDMNHI
+269 VTIDMSHL
-277 TDEQMNNIRVFY
+277 TDEQMNNIRVYY
-289 LNLLNGIRSQLGYRP
+289 LNLLNGIRSQLGYEP
-304 LKYNESAMK
+304 LKYNDSAMK
-313 LSDKVVE
+313 LSDKVAE
-320 KYEADHWDPVAQ
+320 KYEADHWDPATQ
-332 GHDVP
+332 AHDVP

-348 PDTYEEAM
+348 PNTYEEAM

-361 GWVPNYETTVQNDY
+361 GWVPNYETTVQNAG
-375 SQITLKQSADPSVVT
+375 SSITLKPSANPRVVT
-390 MDDVKNNLYGVVSNM
+390 LDDVKNNLYGVISNM

-443 SAFHMN
+443 LAFHMN
-449 PVNPRYISQPAKFD
+449 PVNPRYISQPGKFD

-472 TSSSSS
+472 TSSS

-552 QLQALQNPA
+552 QLQALRNPA

-607 TAITNLQTAQNRLSA
+607 TARTNLQTAQNRLTQA
-622 ARTRLHNLQHP
+622 QNHLNDLQHP
-633 TVTVD
+633 TISFEDNNDNVIVR
-638 PDHGGAVVE
+638 
-647 PQIPVVPTTPT
+647 PQTPVVSSVMP
-658 VSANTPITPVAS
+658 
-670 EMNSQSAP
+670 
-678 AVSQVTAVDLTVTLN
+678 VDLSATLN
-693 EGSIPVYDQAGQV
+693 EGSIPVYDQSGQV
-706 VDHITGNVTVQLTSQ
+706 IAHLNGDQNLQLTNQ
-721 MARDNQV
+721 MTINGQV
-728 FYQIED
+728 FYQIANTNHWI
-734 SNKWVK
+734 SAN
-740 ASDLSLKPQVADNK
+740 DLSIKAKTNK
-754 ETKKTKVSKKA
+754 KSKKTKKTSVS
-765 KKAKKTATSYKY
+765 YRY
-777 RRVARVVKRVRL
+777 RRIARVIKKVRL
-789 VDNKGRKTKRTL
+789 VDAKGKKTKRTL
-801 EVGTNW
+801 KAGTTW
-807 NTFAKRKINGK
+807 KTFARKKINGK
-818 WYYRLGTQKQWARA
+818 WYYRLGTQKQWVRA
-832 TAMKVRKHSKF
+832 SDVKILKK

>member
-277 TDEQMNNIRVFY
+277 TDEQMNNIHVFY
-289 LNLLNGIRSQLGYRP
+289 LNLLNGIRSQLGYGP

-313 LSDKVVE
+313 LSDKVAE

-443 SAFHMN
+443 LAFHMN

-506 TANSNKTTKEQAAET
+506 TANSNKTTKEQATET

-607 TAITNLQTAQNRLSA
+607 TAITNLQTAQNRLA
-622 ARTRLHNLQHP
+622 QAQNHLNDLQHP
-633 TVTVD
+633 TISFEDNNDNVIVR
-638 PDHGGAVVE
+638 
-647 PQIPVVPTTPT
+647 PQTPVVSSVMP
-658 VSANTPITPVAS
+658 
-670 EMNSQSAP
+670 
-678 AVSQVTAVDLTVTLN
+678 VDLSATLN
-693 EGSIPVYDQAGQV
+693 EGSIPVYDQSGQV
-706 VDHITGNVTVQLTSQ
+706 IAHLNGDQNLQLTNQ
-721 MARDNQV
+721 MTINGQV
-728 FYQIED
+728 FYQIANTNHWI
-734 SNKWVK
+734 SAN
-740 ASDLSLKPQVADNK
+740 DLSIKAKTNK
-754 ETKKTKVSKKA
+754 KSKKTKKTSVS
-765 KKAKKTATSYKY
+765 YRY
-777 RRVARVVKRVRL
+777 RRIARVIKKVRL
-789 VDNKGRKTKRTL
+789 VDAKGRKTKRTL
-801 EVGTNW
+801 KAGTTW
-807 NTFAKRKINGK
+807 KTFARKKINGK
-818 WYYRLGTQKQWARA
+818 WYYRLGTQKQWVRA
-832 TAMKVRKHSKF
+832 SDVKILKK

>member
-289 LNLLNGIRSQLGYRP
+289 LNLLNGIRSQLGYGP

-313 LSDKVVE
+313 LSDKVAE

-443 SAFHMN
+443 LAFHMN

-607 TAITNLQTAQNRLSA
+607 TAITNLQTAQNRLA
-622 ARTRLHNLQHP
+622 QAQNHLNDLQHP
-633 TVTVD
+633 TISFEDNNDNVIVR
-638 PDHGGAVVE
+638 
-647 PQIPVVPTTPT
+647 PQTPVVSSVMP
-658 VSANTPITPVAS
+658 
-670 EMNSQSAP
+670 
-678 AVSQVTAVDLTVTLN
+678 VDLSATLN
-693 EGSIPVYDQAGQV
+693 EGSIPVYDQSGQV
-706 VDHITGNVTVQLTSQ
+706 IAHLNGDQNLQLTNQ
-721 MARDNQV
+721 MTINGQV
-728 FYQIED
+728 FYQIANTNHWI
-734 SNKWVK
+734 SAN
-740 ASDLSLKPQVADNK
+740 DLSIKAKTNK
-754 ETKKTKVSKKA
+754 KSKKTKKTSVS
-765 KKAKKTATSYKY
+765 YRY
-777 RRVARVVKRVRL
+777 RRIARVIKKVRL
-789 VDNKGRKTKRTL
+789 VDAKGRKTKRTL
-801 EVGTNW
+801 KAGTTW
-807 NTFAKRKINGK
+807 KTFARKKINGK
-818 WYYRLGTQKQWARA
+818 WYYRLGTQKQWVRA
-832 TAMKVRKHSKF
+832 SDVKILKK

>member
-1 MKKKLWIASL
+1 MKKKFLFGSL
-11 SATAL
+11 SAAAL
-16 ASLLLVNGNQV
+16 SALLLVNSNTQVQAARDNGQHNNGNN
-27 KAATDS
+27 T
-33 GDAHP
+33 
-38 TEHEQATD
+38 HEQAVD
-46 PIQTAQA
+46 PIQAAQA
-53 DVNSAQAAVH
+53 DVHSAQEAVH

-76 RQAKTDHEGAITA
+76 QQVKTDHEGAITA

-104 NQKQTALEEAQR
+104 NQKQAALDQAQK
-116 AAQAATPERIVQVQH
+116 AAQEATPEKIAQVQH

-143 EATVISKQTGHEQK
+143 ESAVTSKQTEHEQK
-157 QTAYNNAKTEAETA
+157 QTAYNTAKSEAEA
-171 AQTAESK
+171 AATDATNK
-178 KTALDNAKTT
+178 KTALDNAKTA

-238 SVPENISFAIK
+238 SVPANISSAIK

-269 VTIDMNHI
+269 VTIDMNHL

-289 LNLLNGIRSQLGYRP
+289 LNLLNGIRSQLGYGP

-313 LSDKVVE
+313 LSDKVAE

-348 PDTYEEAM
+348 PNTYEEAM

-361 GWVPNYETTVQNDY
+361 GWVPNYETTVQNAG
-375 SQITLKQSADPSVVT
+375 SSITLKPSANPRVVT
-390 MDDVKNNLYGVVSNM
+390 LDDVKNNLYGVISNM

-422 PDSAYMGFS
+422 PDSKYMGFA
-431 ISKHHDE
+431 ISEHHDE

-443 SAFHMN
+443 LAFHMN

-534 AAQAAVRADQTN
+534 AAQAAVGADQTN

-552 QLQALQNPA
+552 QLQALQHPA

-607 TAITNLQTAQNRLSA
+607 IAITNLQTAQNRLA
-622 ARTRLHNLQHP
+622 QAQNHLNDLQHP
-633 TVTVD
+633 TISFEDNNDNVIVR
-638 PDHGGAVVE
+638 
-647 PQIPVVPTTPT
+647 PQTPVVSSVMP
-658 VSANTPITPVAS
+658 
-670 EMNSQSAP
+670 
-678 AVSQVTAVDLTVTLN
+678 VDLSATLN
-693 EGSIPVYDQAGQV
+693 EGSIPVYDQSGQV
-706 VDHITGNVTVQLTSQ
+706 IAHLNGDQNLQLTNQ
-721 MARDNQV
+721 MTINGQV
-728 FYQIED
+728 FYQIANTNHWI
-734 SNKWVK
+734 SAN
-740 ASDLSLKPQVADNK
+740 DLSIKAKTNK
-754 ETKKTKVSKKA
+754 KSKKTKKTSVS
-765 KKAKKTATSYKY
+765 Y
-777 RRVARVVKRVRL
+777 RYRGIARVIKKVRL
-789 VDNKGRKTKRTL
+789 VDAKGRKTKRTL
-801 EVGTNW
+801 KAGTTW
-807 NTFAKRKINGK
+807 KTFARKKINGK
-818 WYYRLGTQKQWARA
+818 WYYRLGTQKQWVRA
-832 TAMKVRKHSKF
+832 SDVKILKK

>member
-289 LNLLNGIRSQLGYRP
+289 LNLLNGIRSQLGYGP

-313 LSDKVVE
+313 LSDKVAE

-443 SAFHMN
+443 LAFHMN

-534 AAQAAVRADQTN
+534 EAQAAVRADQTN

-607 TAITNLQTAQNRLSA
+607 TAITNLQTAQNRLA
-622 ARTRLHNLQHP
+622 QAQNHLNDLQHP
-633 TVTVD
+633 TISFEDNNDNVIVR
-638 PDHGGAVVE
+638 
-647 PQIPVVPTTPT
+647 PQTPVVSSVMP
-658 VSANTPITPVAS
+658 
-670 EMNSQSAP
+670 
-678 AVSQVTAVDLTVTLN
+678 VDLSATLN
-693 EGSIPVYDQAGQV
+693 EGSIPVYDQSGQV
-706 VDHITGNVTVQLTSQ
+706 IAHLNGDQNLQLTNQ
-721 MARDNQV
+721 MTINGQV
-728 FYQIED
+728 FYQIANTNHWI
-734 SNKWVK
+734 SAN
-740 ASDLSLKPQVADNK
+740 DLSIKAKTNK
-754 ETKKTKVSKKA
+754 KSKKTKKTSVS
-765 KKAKKTATSYKY
+765 YRY
-777 RRVARVVKRVRL
+777 RRIARVIKKVRL
-789 VDNKGRKTKRTL
+789 VDAKGRKTKRTL
-801 EVGTNW
+801 KAGTTW
-807 NTFAKRKINGK
+807 KTFARKKINGK
-818 WYYRLGTQKQWARA
+818 WYYRLGTQKQWVRA
-832 TAMKVRKHSKF
+832 SDVKILKK

>member
-1 MKKKLWIASL
+1 MKKKFLFGSL
-11 SATAL
+11 SAAAL
-16 ASLLLVNGNQV
+16 SALLLVNSNTQVQAARDNGQHNNGNN
-27 KAATDS
+27 T
-33 GDAHP
+33 
-38 TEHEQATD
+38 HEQAVD
-46 PIQTAQA
+46 PIQAAQA
-53 DVNSAQAAVH
+53 DVHSAQEAVH

-238 SVPENISFAIK
+238 SVPENISSAIK

-289 LNLLNGIRSQLGYRP
+289 LNLLNGIRSQLGYGP

-313 LSDKVVE
+313 LSDKVAE

-443 SAFHMN
+443 LAFHMN

-607 TAITNLQTAQNRLSA
+607 TAITNLQTAQNRLA
-622 ARTRLHNLQHP
+622 QAQNHLNDLQHP
-633 TVTVD
+633 TISFEDNNDNVIVR
-638 PDHGGAVVE
+638 
-647 PQIPVVPTTPT
+647 PQTPVVSSVMP
-658 VSANTPITPVAS
+658 
-670 EMNSQSAP
+670 
-678 AVSQVTAVDLTVTLN
+678 VDLSATLS
-693 EGSIPVYDQAGQV
+693 EGSIPVYDQSGQV
-706 VDHITGNVTVQLTSQ
+706 IAHLNGDQNLQLTNQ
-721 MARDNQV
+721 MTINGQV
-728 FYQIED
+728 FYQIANTNHWI
-734 SNKWVK
+734 SAN
-740 ASDLSLKPQVADNK
+740 DLSIKAKTNK
-754 ETKKTKVSKKA
+754 KSKKTKKTSVS
-765 KKAKKTATSYKY
+765 YRY
-777 RRVARVVKRVRL
+777 RRIARVIKKVRL
-789 VDNKGRKTKRTL
+789 VDAKGRKTKRTL
-801 EVGTNW
+801 KAGTTW
-807 NTFAKRKINGK
+807 KTFARKKINGK
-818 WYYRLGTQKQWARA
+818 WYYRLGTQKQWVRA
-832 TAMKVRKHSKF
+832 SDVKILKK

>member
-33 GDAHP
+33 GDEHP

-53 DVNSAQAAVH
+53 DVHSAQEAVH

-89 YNDQAKNVQDAQKVV
+89 YNDQARNVQDAQKVV

-143 EATVISKQTGHEQK
+143 EATVTSKQTEHEQK
-157 QTAYNNAKTEAETA
+157 QTAYNDAKSEAEA
-171 AQTAESK
+171 AATDATNK
-178 KTALDNAKTT
+178 KTALDNAKTA

-238 SVPENISFAIK
+238 SVPANISSAIK

-261 QSDSADKN
+261 QSVAADQN
-269 VTIDMNHI
+269 VTIDMSHL
-277 TDEQMNNIRVFY
+277 TDEQMNNIRVYY
-289 LNLLNGIRSQLGYRP
+289 LNLLNGIRSQLGYEP
-304 LKYNESAMK
+304 LKYNDSAMK
-313 LSDKVVE
+313 LSDKVAE
-320 KYEADHWDPVAQ
+320 KYEADHWDPATQ
-332 GHDVP
+332 AHDVP

-348 PDTYEEAM
+348 PNTYEEAM

-361 GWVPNYETTVQNDY
+361 GWVPNYETTVQNAG
-375 SQITLKQSADPSVVT
+375 SSITLKPSANPRVVT
-390 MDDVKNNLYGVVSNM
+390 LDDVKNNLYGVISNM

-443 SAFHMN
+443 LAFHMN

-472 TSSSSS
+472 TSSS

-492 NATSAL
+492 NAISAL

-534 AAQAAVRADQTN
+534 AAQAAVGADQTN

-552 QLQALQNPA
+552 QLQALQHPA

-607 TAITNLQTAQNRLSA
+607 TARTNLQTAQNRLA
-622 ARTRLHNLQHP
+622 QAQNHLNDLQHP
-633 TVTVD
+633 TISFEDNNDNVIVR
-638 PDHGGAVVE
+638 
-647 PQIPVVPTTPT
+647 PQTPVVSSVMP
-658 VSANTPITPVAS
+658 
-670 EMNSQSAP
+670 
-678 AVSQVTAVDLTVTLN
+678 VDLSATLN
-693 EGSIPVYDQAGQV
+693 EGSIPVYDQSGQV
-706 VDHITGNVTVQLTSQ
+706 IAHLNGDQNLQLTNQ
-721 MARDNQV
+721 MTINGQV
-728 FYQIED
+728 FYQIANTNHWI
-734 SNKWVK
+734 SAN
-740 ASDLSLKPQVADNK
+740 DLSIKAKTNK
-754 ETKKTKVSKKA
+754 KSKKTKKTSVS
-765 KKAKKTATSYKY
+765 YRY
-777 RRVARVVKRVRL
+777 RRIARVIKKVRL
-789 VDNKGRKTKRTL
+789 VDAKGRKTKRTL
-801 EVGTNW
+801 KAGTTW
-807 NTFAKRKINGK
+807 KTFARKKINGK
-818 WYYRLGTQKQWARA
+818 WYYRLGTQKQWVRA
-832 TAMKVRKHSKF
+832 SDVKILKK

>member
-277 TDEQMNNIRVFY
+277 TDEQMNNIHVFY
-289 LNLLNGIRSQLGYRP
+289 LNLLNGIRSQLGYGP

-313 LSDKVVE
+313 LSDKVAE

-443 SAFHMN
+443 LAFHMN

-506 TANSNKTTKEQAAET
+506 TANSNKTTKEQATET

-561 QAVHDAQAALDSAQ
+561 QSVHDAQAALDSAQ

-607 TAITNLQTAQNRLSA
+607 TARTNLQTAQNRLTQA
-622 ARTRLHNLQHP
+622 QNHLNDLQHP
-633 TVTVD
+633 TISFEDNNDNVIVR
-638 PDHGGAVVE
+638 
-647 PQIPVVPTTPT
+647 PQTPVVSSVMP
-658 VSANTPITPVAS
+658 
-670 EMNSQSAP
+670 
-678 AVSQVTAVDLTVTLN
+678 VDLSATLN
-693 EGSIPVYDQAGQV
+693 EGSIPVYDQSGQV
-706 VDHITGNVTVQLTSQ
+706 IAHLNGDQNLQLTNQ
-721 MARDNQV
+721 MTINGQV
-728 FYQIED
+728 FYQIANTNHWI
-734 SNKWVK
+734 SAN
-740 ASDLSLKPQVADNK
+740 DLSIKAKTNK
-754 ETKKTKVSKKA
+754 KSKKTKKTSVS
-765 KKAKKTATSYKY
+765 YRY
-777 RRVARVVKRVRL
+777 RRIARVIKKVRL
-789 VDNKGRKTKRTL
+789 VDAKGRKTKRTL
-801 EVGTNW
+801 KAGTTW
-807 NTFAKRKINGK
+807 KTFARKKINGK
-818 WYYRLGTQKQWARA
+818 WYYRLGTQKQWVRA
-832 TAMKVRKHSKF
+832 SDVKILKK

>member
-1 MKKKLWIASL
+1 MSIQLNK
-11 SATAL
+11 
-16 ASLLLVNGNQV
+16 
-27 KAATDS
+27 
-33 GDAHP
+33 
-38 TEHEQATD
+38 QATD

-53 DVNSAQAAVH
+53 DVHSAQEAVH

-89 YNDQAKNVQDAQKVV
+89 YNDQARNVQDAQKVV

-143 EATVISKQTGHEQK
+143 EATVTSKQTEHEQK
-157 QTAYNNAKTEAETA
+157 QTAYNDAKSEAEA
-171 AQTAESK
+171 AATDATNK
-178 KTALDNAKTT
+178 KTALDNAKTA

-238 SVPENISFAIK
+238 SVPANISSAIK

-261 QSDSADKN
+261 QSVAADQN
-269 VTIDMNHI
+269 VTIDMSHL
-277 TDEQMNNIRVFY
+277 TDEQMNNIRVYY
-289 LNLLNGIRSQLGYRP
+289 LNLLNGIRSQLGYEP
-304 LKYNESAMK
+304 LKYNDSAMK
-313 LSDKVVE
+313 LSDKVAE
-320 KYEADHWDPVAQ
+320 KYEADHWDPATQ
-332 GHDVP
+332 AHDVP

-348 PDTYEEAM
+348 PNTYEEAM

-361 GWVPNYETTVQNDY
+361 GWVPNYETTVQNAG
-375 SQITLKQSADPSVVT
+375 SSITLKPSANPRVVT
-390 MDDVKNNLYGVVSNM
+390 LDDVKNNLYGVISNM

-443 SAFHMN
+443 LAFHMN
-449 PVNPRYISQPAKFD
+449 PVNPRYISQPGKFD
-463 QNANLPLTD
+463 QNANHPLTD
-472 TSSSSS
+472 SSSSTAG
-478 ELQANVDTAQHALD
+478 LQANVDAAQTALN

-498 TDAQTAYD
+498 NDAQTAYD
-506 TANSNKTTKEQAAET
+506 SANTTKTAKEQAADD

-546 IDNLTS
+546 IDHLTS
-552 QLQALQNPA
+552 QLQDLRNPA
-561 QAVHDAQAALDSAQ
+561 QAVHDAQNALTTAQ
-575 TELTNAQNALTA
+575 TELINAQNALTA

-647 PQIPVVPTTPT
+647 PQTPVAPTTPT
-658 VSANTPITPVAS
+658 VSVNTPITPVAS

-706 VDHITGNVTVQLTSQ
+706 VDHITGNITVRLTSQ
-721 MARDNQV
+721 MTRDNQV
-728 FYQIED
+728 FYQIKD

-740 ASDLSLKPQVADNK
+740 ASDLSLSLK
-754 ETKKTKVSKKA
+754 
-765 KKAKKTATSYKY
+765 
-777 RRVARVVKRVRL
+777 
-789 VDNKGRKTKRTL
+789 
-801 EVGTNW
+801 
-807 NTFAKRKINGK
+807 
-818 WYYRLGTQKQWARA
+818 
-832 TAMKVRKHSKF
+832 